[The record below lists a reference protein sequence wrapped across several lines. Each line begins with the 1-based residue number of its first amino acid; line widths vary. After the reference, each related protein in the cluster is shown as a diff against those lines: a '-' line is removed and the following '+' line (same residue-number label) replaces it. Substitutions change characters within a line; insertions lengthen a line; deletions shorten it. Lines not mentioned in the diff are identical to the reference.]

1 MTLLEAIQACA
12 AFTHKLPGS
21 IHGELRGRRVL
32 EGIELDATDGAN
44 AIRVLVARD
53 SLAPGYAFLPP
64 QWVLT
69 HAEACQ
75 LSDVGQLTIAK
86 IESSDSAN
94 FDDCSSTVAKIG
106 KIGKSGK
113 PGKAKPGPVFRAFHD
128 QSDQGRKW
136 ATFDRA
142 ITEAMHRVS
151 PQAKVKRAGLVA
163 ALEPLDGSA
172 EVIMTAHG
180 RGLYLDVKP
189 WSALLG
195 SADVRVGPS
204 LPIRLSV
211 APLWTAL
218 SSMEGDTV
226 TLSWASLSEDS
237 SATAATHREGG
248 PLLVECGGVSF
259 LTMPL
264 REVGLIKA
272 S

>member
-64 QWVLT
+64 QWTLT
-69 HAEACQ
+69 HAEAAT
-75 LSDVGQLTIAK
+75 LADVGQLTIAK

-106 KIGKSGK
+106 KSGK
-113 PGKAKPGPVFRAFHD
+113 PGKVKPGPVFRAFHD
-128 QSDQGRKW
+128 ASEQGRKW
-136 ATFDRA
+136 ITFDRA
-142 ITEAMHRVS
+142 IAEAMRGVS
-151 PQAKVKRAGLVA
+151 PQAKVSRAGLVA
-163 ALEPLDGSA
+163 TLEPLDGSA
-172 EVIMTAHG
+172 EVIMTAHC
-180 RGLYLDVKP
+180 RVLALRVKP
-189 WSALLG
+189 WLTTLETP
-195 SADVRVGPS
+195 DVQVAPS

-218 SSMEGDTV
+218 ASMEGDTV
-226 TLSWASLSEDS
+226 TLSWASLPEDS

-264 REVGLIKA
+264 REIGLIKA

>member
-12 AFTHKLPGS
+12 PFTHKLPGS

-44 AIRVLVARD
+44 AIRVLVPNT
-53 SLAPGYAFLPP
+53 SLDLSYQELLPYR
-64 QWVLT
+64 WT
-69 HAEACQ
+69 MSHAEAKA
-75 LSDVGQLTIAK
+75 LDGMGLLVIDEPVTDGVA
-86 IESSDSAN
+86 SSA
-94 FDDCSSTVAKIG
+94 A

-113 PGKAKPGPVFRAFHD
+113 PGKAKSGPIFREL
-128 QSDQGRKW
+128 SDESEQGRKW
-136 ATFDRA
+136 ATLDRA
-142 ITEAMHRVS
+142 IAEAMRGVS
-151 PQAKVKRAGLVA
+151 PQAKVKHSELVG

-172 EVIMTAHG
+172 EIILSTD
-180 RGLYLDVKP
+180 RYLLDLEVKFWRMSLATPDV
-189 WSALLG
+189 AIE
-195 SADVRVGPS
+195 PS

-226 TLSWASLSEDS
+226 TLSWASLPEDS
-237 SATAATHREGG
+237 SATAETHREGG